1 MNFGDR
7 FFRKVHDIMNK
18 STAYDSVGEGFLP
31 VMERNHGPTG
41 RIDNNQVSL
50 PNHGKK
56 QANQQGIMNL
66 LDNNIVNLNKAELLA
81 TEEMKQKDKRK

>member
-1 MNFGDR
+1 MNERD
-7 FFRKVHDIMNK
+7 
-18 STAYDSVGEGFLP
+18 AYDSVGEGFLP

-50 PNHGKK
+50 PNHGGKKK

-66 LDNNIVNLNKAELLA
+66 LDNTI
-81 TEEMKQKDKRK
+81 

>member
-1 MNFGDR
+1 
-7 FFRKVHDIMNK
+7 MNK

-66 LDNNIVNLNKAELLA
+66 LDNII
-81 TEEMKQKDKRK
+81 